1 MKKSFIHQ
9 TPEERL
15 ASNTEQ
21 NLSALDKTT
30 KSIEQTTKAIEGLHS
45 SIKDKS
51 VEINGFTGV
60 IKSLKKT
67 NEAIENVRDPK
78 IPQKLE
84 EVKSASLISNK
95 LLKDIRDKKIPE
107 RPEVQKVEIEGAE
120 LVTIKGVKGDKGEK
134 GDKGDKGEKGD
145 SIKGEKGD
153 EGERGLTGN
162 TGQKGDKGDSIK
174 GEAGKSGK
182 DGKDGTDGKDAD
194 DKKILK
200 EVLKKLPDI
209 TQDTMNQIGV
219 AGGGPTYVWLDDAIR
234 ISDHVREINFGTGI
248 SASYSGGR
256 ITLTGTG
263 GGTNVAT
270 EKLTPTASGADIT
283 LDLTALANTFDTIQ
297 WVAKNG
303 QILDSSDATYGWSR
317 VTNTITVLTA
327 TDTDI
332 FLVHYSYT

>member
-107 RPEVQKVEIEGAE
+107 PLPFPEFPKEMV
-120 LVTIKGVKGDKGEK
+120 VTMKGLSVITLKGEK
-134 GDKGDKGEKGD
+134 GDRGEKGD
-145 SIKGEKGD
+145 SI
-153 EGERGLTGN
+153 TG
-162 TGQKGDKGDSIK
+162 
-174 GEAGKSGK
+174 
-182 DGKDGTDGKDAD
+182 
-194 DKKILK
+194 
-200 EVLKKLPDI
+200 
-209 TQDTMNQIGV
+209 
-219 AGGGPTYVWLDDAIR
+219 
-234 ISDHVREINFGTGI
+234 
-248 SASYSGGR
+248 
-256 ITLTGTG
+256 
-263 GGTNVAT
+263 
-270 EKLTPTASGADIT
+270 
-283 LDLTALANTFDTIQ
+283 
-297 WVAKNG
+297 
-303 QILDSSDATYGWSR
+303 
-317 VTNTITVLTA
+317 
-327 TDTDI
+327 
-332 FLVHYSYT
+332 